1 MERNNVN
8 EMKHFK
14 TLAAYLDYMQL
25 PRPEHPMLS
34 VMVAQGEGYL
44 PCPRESSPPI
54 SADCYSISLK
64 KKIHGDLNY
73 GRTKYDFTNGA
84 LIFIAPRQI
93 VQWDSSV
100 VFEQKGFSINFHEDF
115 LKGTELAQ
123 QIKKYGFFSY
133 SVNEALHLSPKEEKQ
148 MESIVGNIDIE
159 YHNNQDDFSK
169 DIIIS
174 QLSTL
179 LKYANRF
186 YERQFL
192 NRKELSHNLLEQFNQ
207 QLETY
212 SESGKLQEK
221 GIPNIEQIAEKMA
234 VSQRYLS
241 DTLKKETG
249 KTTTEHLQLYLIDQS
264 KNILLKPG
272 KSIAEVAY
280 ELGFDYPQYFSRL
293 FKKKEG
299 ISPTE
304 YREKYSLN

>member
-1 MERNNVN
+1 MQ
-8 EMKHFK
+8 HFK
-14 TLAAYLDYMQL
+14 TLSEYLAYLEL

-34 VMVAQGEGYL
+34 VFSATGDGFL
-44 PCPRESSPPI
+44 PCPKESSPPI
-54 SADCYSISLK
+54 TNDCYTISF
-64 KKIHGDLNY
+64 KKIVDGNLNY
-73 GRTKYDFTNGA
+73 GRTNYDFNNGA
-84 LIFIAPRQI
+84 LFFIAPRQ
-93 VQWDSSV
+93 VLQWTKSV

-115 LKGTELAQ
+115 IKGTDLAH

-148 MESIVGNIDIE
+148 IESIVENIEIE
-159 YHNNQDDFSK
+159 YQNNQDEFSK

-186 YERQFL
+186 YERQFI
-192 NRKELSHNLLEQFNQ
+192 NRKELSTSLLEQFNE
-207 QLETY
+207 QLSQY
-212 SESGKLQEK
+212 VASGELQEN
-221 GIPNIEQIAEKMA
+221 GIPSIEEIANNMS

-249 KTTTEHLQLYLIDQS
+249 KTTTEHLQLLLIDEA
-264 KNILLKPG
+264 KNMLLQPH

-280 ELGFDYPQYFSRL
+280 ELGFEYPHYFSRL

-299 ISPTE
+299 VSPTE
-304 YREKYSLN
+304 YREKYKMN

>member
-1 MERNNVN
+1 ME
-8 EMKHFK
+8 HFK
-14 TLAAYLDYMQL
+14 TLSSYLEYLEL

-34 VMVAQGEGYL
+34 VFNSKGDGYL

-54 SADCYSISLK
+54 TNDCYSISFK
-64 KKIHGDLNY
+64 KYVEGDLNY

-93 VQWDSSV
+93 LQWDSSV
-100 VFEQKGFSINFHEDF
+100 VFERKGFSINFHEDF
-115 LKGTELAQ
+115 LKGTDLAQ

-133 SVNEALHLSPKEEKQ
+133 SVNEALHLSPKEERQ
-148 MESIVGNIDIE
+148 IESIVENIEIE
-159 YHNNQDDFSK
+159 YQNNQDAFSK
-169 DIIIS
+169 EIIIS

-179 LKYANRF
+179 FKYANRF

-192 NRKELSHNLLEQFNQ
+192 NRKELSNNLLERFNL
-207 QLETY
+207 QLYEY
-212 SESGKLQEK
+212 FELGLLQEK
-221 GIPNIEQIAEKMA
+221 GIPSIEQIANKMS

-249 KTTTEHLQLYLIDQS
+249 KTTTEHLHLRLIDEA
-264 KNILLKPG
+264 KNILLKPN
-272 KSIAEVAY
+272 KSISEVAY
-280 ELGFDYPQYFSRL
+280 ELGFEYPQYFSRL

-304 YREKYSLN
+304 YREKYKLN

>member
-1 MERNNVN
+1 
-8 EMKHFK
+8 MKHFK
-14 TLAAYLDYMQL
+14 TLVSYLDYLGL

-34 VMVAQGEGYL
+34 VFTANGDDYL
-44 PCPRESSPPI
+44 PCPKESSPPI
-54 SADCYSISLK
+54 TNDCYTISFK
-64 KKIHGDLNY
+64 KFVKGELTY

-84 LIFIAPRQI
+84 LFFIAPRQ
-93 VQWDSSV
+93 VLQWDESA

-115 LKGTELAQ
+115 IKGTELAD

-133 SVNEALHLSPKEEKQ
+133 SVNEALHLSPKEEIQ
-148 MESIVGNIDIE
+148 IESIIENIDIE
-159 YHNNQDDFSK
+159 YQNNQDAFSK

-192 NRKELSHNLLEQFNQ
+192 NRKEFSNDLLERFNGALEKYFETGRL
-207 QLETY
+207 QLE
-212 SESGKLQEK
+212 
-221 GIPNIEQIAEKMA
+221 GIPSIEQIAEQLS

-249 KTTTEHLQLYLIDQS
+249 KTSTEHLQLYLIDEA
-264 KNILLKPG
+264 KNLLLKPN
-272 KSIAEVAY
+272 KTISEVAY
-280 ELGFDYPQYFSRL
+280 ELGFEYPPYFTRL

-299 ISPTE
+299 ISPSV
-304 YREKYSLN
+304 YREKYKMN

>member
-1 MERNNVN
+1 MT
-8 EMKHFK
+8 HFK
-14 TLAAYLDYMQL
+14 TLSAYFDYMEL

-34 VMVAQGEGYL
+34 VLLATGENFL
-44 PCPRESSPPI
+44 PCPKESSPPI
-54 SADCYSISLK
+54 TTDCYSISLK
-64 KKIHGDLNY
+64 KIVKGNLNY

-84 LIFIAPRQI
+84 LIFLAPRQ
-93 VQWDSSV
+93 VLQWDSSV

-133 SVNEALHLSPKEEKQ
+133 SVNEALHLSPKEERLI
-148 MESIVGNIDIE
+148 ESIVENIEIE
-159 YHNNQDDFSK
+159 HQNNQDEFSK

-179 LKYANRF
+179 FKYANRF

-192 NRKELSHNLLEQFNQ
+192 NRKELSNDLLTQFNQ
-207 QLETY
+207 QLDAY
-212 SESGKLQEK
+212 FESGQLQEN
-221 GIPNIEQIAEKMA
+221 GIPSIEQIAEKMS

-249 KTTTEHLQLYLIDQS
+249 KTTTEHLQLYLIDEA
-264 KNILLKPG
+264 KNILLEPN
-272 KSIAEVAY
+272 KSVSQVAY
-280 ELGFDYPQYFSRL
+280 ELGFEYPQYFSRL

-299 ISPTE
+299 LSPSE
-304 YREKYSLN
+304 YRERYSMN

>member
-1 MERNNVN
+1 
-8 EMKHFK
+8 
-14 TLAAYLDYMQL
+14 
-25 PRPEHPMLS
+25 
-34 VMVAQGEGYL
+34 
-44 PCPRESSPPI
+44 
-54 SADCYSISLK
+54 LK
-64 KKIHGDLNY
+64 KFVKGNLNY

-84 LIFIAPRQI
+84 LIFISPRQ
-93 VQWDSSV
+93 VLQWDNSV
-100 VFEQKGFSINFHEDF
+100 VFERKGFSINFHEDF

-148 MESIVGNIDIE
+148 IELIVENIEIE
-159 YHNNQDDFSK
+159 YQNNQDEFSK
-169 DIIIS
+169 EIIIS

-192 NRKELSHNLLEQFNQ
+192 NRKELSNDLLEQFNQ
-207 QLETY
+207 HLRDY
-212 SESGKLQEK
+212 FESGQLQEK
-221 GIPNIEQIAEKMA
+221 GIPGIEQIADELS

-249 KTTTEHLQLYLIDQS
+249 KTTTEHLQLHLINEA
-264 KNILLKPG
+264 KNILLQPN
-272 KSIAEVAY
+272 KSISEVAY
-280 ELGFDYPQYFSRL
+280 ELGFEYPPYFSRL

-304 YREKYSLN
+304 YREKYKMN

>member
-1 MERNNVN
+1 MQ
-8 EMKHFK
+8 HFK
-14 TLAAYLDYMQL
+14 TLSSYLDYLEL
-25 PRPEHPMLS
+25 PRPEHPMLI
-34 VMVAQGEGYL
+34 VFAAKGDGYL

-54 SADCYSISLK
+54 TNDCYSISLK
-64 KKIHGDLNY
+64 KFVKGDLNY

-84 LIFIAPRQI
+84 LIFIAPRQ
-93 VQWDSSV
+93 VLQWDNSV

-115 LKGTELAQ
+115 LKGTELAN

-133 SVNEALHLSPKEEKQ
+133 SVNEALHLSPKEERQ
-148 MESIVGNIDIE
+148 IESIVENIEIE
-159 YHNNQDDFSK
+159 YQNNQDEFSK

-192 NRKELSHNLLEQFNQ
+192 NRKELSNSLLEEFNQ
-207 QLETY
+207 QLEDY
-212 SESGKLQEK
+212 FESGQLHEK
-221 GIPNIEQIAEKMA
+221 GIPSIERIAHKMS

-241 DTLKKETG
+241 DTLKNETG
-249 KTTTEHLQLYLIDQS
+249 KTTTEHLQLHLIDAA
-264 KNILLKPG
+264 KNILLKPN
-272 KSIAEVAY
+272 KSISEVAY
-280 ELGFDYPQYFSRL
+280 ELGFEYPQYFSRL

-304 YREKYSLN
+304 YRELYKMN